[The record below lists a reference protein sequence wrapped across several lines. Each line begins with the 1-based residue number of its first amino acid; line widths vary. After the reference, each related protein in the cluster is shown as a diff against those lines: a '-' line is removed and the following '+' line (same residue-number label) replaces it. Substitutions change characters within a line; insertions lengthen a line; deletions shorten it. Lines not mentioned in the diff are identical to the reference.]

1 MSELPTGWS
10 YFSLRDLGGLSG
22 GKTPSKANL
31 LFWSSPDV
39 PWVSPKDMKRNL
51 LEDAEDR
58 ISQLAVDDAGM
69 TLYPAGSVLMVTRSG
84 ILQHTFP
91 VALAGTELTVNQD
104 IKVFRPVE
112 GISPQFAFYL
122 LKSMG
127 GKILSSCSKD
137 GTTVQSI
144 DSEKLEAFPFPLP
157 PATEQTRIAAKLDE
171 LLAQVD
177 TLKARIDGI
186 PALLKRFRQ
195 SVLTAAVS
203 GQLTEEWRGMN
214 PKQRAEQAINALK
227 AARPAKEQAHTP
239 VFFEEL
245 PRIPESWE
253 WASLGFLVSPD
264 DVLCYG
270 VVQPGPDDPDG
281 VYLIRAGDINSGC
294 VDTSQLR
301 KISVNTHNEYRR
313 SQVKGGEILITVVG
327 AGIGEAAIIPPECAG
342 FNIARAVAKL
352 PIREISAKYVY
363 LWLSTNLALSWMKG
377 SSREVARPT
386 LNLEQL
392 RALPVPIPACGEQTE
407 IVRRVEQLFAF
418 ADQLEARVKA
428 AQIRIDRLTQSILA
442 KAFRG
447 ELVPQDPNDE
457 PASVLLERI
466 KAQRAAAPK
475 AKRGRRAA
483 TLG

>member
-1 MSELPTGWS
+1 M
-10 YFSLRDLGGLSG
+10 
-22 GKTPSKANL
+22 
-31 LFWSSPDV
+31 
-39 PWVSPKDMKRNL
+39 
-51 LEDAEDR
+51 
-58 ISQLAVDDAGM
+58 
-69 TLYPAGSVLMVTRSG
+69 
-84 ILQHTFP
+84 
-91 VALAGTELTVNQD
+91 
-104 IKVFRPVE
+104 
-112 GISPQFAFYL
+112 
-122 LKSMG
+122 
-127 GKILSSCSKD
+127 
-137 GTTVQSI
+137 
-144 DSEKLEAFPFPLP
+144 
-157 PATEQTRIAAKLDE
+157 
-171 LLAQVD
+171 
-177 TLKARIDGI
+177 
-186 PALLKRFRQ
+186 
-195 SVLTAAVS
+195 
-203 GQLTEEWRGMN
+203 
-214 PKQRAEQAINALK
+214 
-227 AARPAKEQAHTP
+227 
-239 VFFEEL
+239 
-245 PRIPESWE
+245 
-253 WASLGFLVSPD
+253 
-264 DVLCYG
+264 
-270 VVQPGPDDPDG
+270 
-281 VYLIRAGDINSGC
+281 NSGC